1 MRKVAGTGASF
12 FVYTISLPFSF
23 PFSSSSFN
31 FFYFIIIII
40 IFSIC
45 MKEIIENLNRVDD
58 FYEINF

>member
-1 MRKVAGTGASF
+1 MRKVGGPGASF

-23 PFSSSSFN
+23 PFSSSAFN
-31 FFYFIIIII
+31 FFYFYFLLF
-40 IFSIC
+40 FSIC